1 MTKQYDIHPALEA
14 AGWTVTRNSSKTP
27 SEEIIG
33 IYWFTHAATGRIVE
47 FSVTEIAEMSPMGNP
62 RYSGLVETSWK
73 MLALLANSEKAV
85 LSSEKVAAN
94 AAK

>member
-1 MTKQYDIHPALEA
+1 MTKQYDMHPALEA
-14 AGWTVTRNSSKTP
+14 AGWTVTRKASKTP
-27 SEEIIG
+27 SGEIIG

-47 FSVTEIAEMSPMGNP
+47 FSVTETVEMRPMGNP

-73 MLALLANSEKAV
+73 MLALLSMSEKAV
-85 LSSEKVAAN
+85 LSSEEVAAN